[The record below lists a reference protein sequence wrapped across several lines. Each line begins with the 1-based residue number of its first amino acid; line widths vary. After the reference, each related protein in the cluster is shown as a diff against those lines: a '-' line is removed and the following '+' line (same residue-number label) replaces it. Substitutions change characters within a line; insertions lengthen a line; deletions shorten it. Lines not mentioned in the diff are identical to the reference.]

1 MFNDMPPAIRARME
15 YLRELDRADRASS
28 TAHKTR
34 LHQVPPETGKL
45 LAILAASAP
54 EGNCIEVGTSGGY
67 SALWLA
73 LACRQT
79 GGKLITLEIL
89 EEKAHLATETF
100 AAAGV
105 ADIVEL
111 VAGDA
116 RELLGGFRKIGFCF
130 LDAEKEH
137 YSECYEAVVPN
148 MVAGGILVADNILSH
163 SEILAPF
170 AASVMEDNRVDALVV
185 PIGSGLL
192 VGRRN

>member
-15 YLRELDRADRASS
+15 YLRELDRTDRASS
-28 TAHKTR
+28 TAHKMR